1 MTAQER
7 LISNLVVAIVVG
19 VSFNA
24 VLAASGY
31 HPVIKAIET
40 ITQTN
45 K

>member
-24 VLAASGY
+24 VLTASGY
-31 HPVIKAIET
+31 HPVIEAIET
-40 ITQTN
+40 ISQTN

>member
-1 MTAQER
+1 MSPQER

-24 VLAASGY
+24 VLTASGY
-31 HPVIKAIET
+31 HPVIEAIET
-40 ITQTN
+40 ISQTN